1 MTLILWSE
9 AFANG
14 ARVIPFVLSLLF
26 GIVRVALF
34 INGKTLK
41 TDAEMACLR
50 VRYDVE
56 KSTNCYLYCAGPVF
70 WPLLFL

>member
-1 MTLILWSE
+1 MLWSK

-14 ARVIPFVLSLLF
+14 ARVIPFVLSLLP

-34 INGKTLK
+34 IKSKPLK
-41 TDAEMACLR
+41 TDADMACLR

-56 KSTNCYLYCAGPVF
+56 KPTNR
-70 WPLLFL
+70 

>member
-14 ARVIPFVLSLLF
+14 AEVIPFVLSLLL

-34 INGKTLK
+34 IKGKTLK
-41 TDAEMACLR
+41 TDADMACLR

-56 KSTNCYLYCAGPVF
+56 KPTNR
-70 WPLLFL
+70 

>member
-1 MTLILWSE
+1 MLWSK

-26 GIVRVALF
+26 SIVRMALF
-34 INGKTLK
+34 IEGKTLK

-50 VRYDVE
+50 VRCDVE
-56 KSTNCYLYCAGPVF
+56 KPTNR
-70 WPLLFL
+70 

>member
-1 MTLILWSE
+1 MLWSK

-26 GIVRVALF
+26 SIVRMALF
-34 INGKTLK
+34 IEGKTLK

-56 KSTNCYLYCAGPVF
+56 KPTNR
-70 WPLLFL
+70 

>member
-1 MTLILWSE
+1 MTLIVWSE

-14 ARVIPFVLSLLF
+14 ARVIPFVLSLLP

-34 INGKTLK
+34 IKSKPLK
-41 TDAEMACLR
+41 TDADMACLR

-56 KSTNCYLYCAGPVF
+56 KPTNR
-70 WPLLFL
+70 